1 MNRSGWKTENK
12 KPFQTVPFALDV
24 HLWGLNGKSSDS
36 ERELKKKKSRYGVVS
51 IHKNEKTLI
60 STDEYPLAG
69 FTNMTQKL
77 LSYPVFKVMWTDS
90 GSIKRE
96 AGWIIQCSFLKR
108 DKRRGESD
116 NLSAGDKLGE
126 WIRDEEKKR
135 VCQQTQVTQCHL
147 LFLRLP
153 FICVYQF
160 TLPLFIFLL
169 LSCAFK
175 KETHWFFFLYVFFP
189 LAIREAGAEAGSCS

>member
-1 MNRSGWKTENK
+1 
-12 KPFQTVPFALDV
+12 
-24 HLWGLNGKSSDS
+24 
-36 ERELKKKKSRYGVVS
+36 
-51 IHKNEKTLI
+51 
-60 STDEYPLAG
+60 
-69 FTNMTQKL
+69 MTQKL
-77 LSYPVFKVMWTDS
+77 PSYPVFKVMRTDS

-116 NLSAGDKLGE
+116 NLSAGDKQGE
-126 WIRDEEKKR
+126 WIRDEGKKKS
-135 VCQQTQVTQCHL
+135 VCLQTQVTQCHP

-175 KETHWFFFLYVFFP
+175 KETHWFFSLYVFFP
-189 LAIREAGAEAGSCS
+189 LAVCEAGAEAGSCSLKKRGSWGREVKDV